1 MVLLALKKTI
11 FTQNYYSIE
20 ALETVTMQFVES
32 PILTANTNTSLDQSR
47 RWLPSL
53 VKCLILVV
61 AFAVFAFPSAVFE
74 PGVIAFAQEAAA
86 GDGAAA
92 AADGATKAEPQSALG
107 WLVNALGWLY
117 ILIFLTLSFI
127 LVALFIMNILSA
139 RREYVCPQH
148 LVDGFEAHLDE
159 KQYQEAYELSKTDES
174 FLGNVLSA
182 GLAKLSNSYP
192 HAVAAMEEVGA
203 EENMKLDHR
212 LSYLALI
219 GTIAPMIGLFGTVH
233 GMINSFYTIADGGG
247 TPDPNKLAE
256 GISTALLTTLIGL
269 AIAIPAI
276 LAYNIL
282 RNRVQK
288 LVLEVGITSEN
299 LMGRFEKVGKKKE

>member
-1 MVLLALKKTI
+1 MQLLEPSKSGESKSARGWPRFSRPATLLLI
-11 FTQNYYSIE
+11 FSI
-20 ALETVTMQFVES
+20 
-32 PILTANTNTSLDQSR
+32 
-47 RWLPSL
+47 
-53 VKCLILVV
+53 
-61 AFAVFAFPSAVFE
+61 AF
-74 PGVIAFAQEAAA
+74 IAFAFTTPIFESGSMLVAQEAGAAADAAAA
-86 GDGAAA
+86 GD
-92 AADGATKAEPQSALG
+92 TNEEESLLG
-107 WLVNALGWLY
+107 WLVGSLGWGY
-117 ILIFLTLSFI
+117 ILLFLSLSFI
-127 LVALFIMNILSA
+127 LVALFIMNLLSA

-159 KQYQEAYELSKTDES
+159 KQYQEAYELAKTDES

-182 GLAKLSNSYP
+182 GLAKLSSSYN
-192 HAVAAMEEVGA
+192 HAVGAMQEVGA

-219 GTIAPMIGLFGTVH
+219 GTISPMIGLFGTVH
-233 GMINSFYTIADGGG
+233 GMIRSFYTIANGGG

-276 LAYNIL
+276 AAYNIL

>member
-1 MVLLALKKTI
+1 
-11 FTQNYYSIE
+11 
-20 ALETVTMQFVES
+20 MQFVES
-32 PILTANTNTSLDQSR
+32 SINSANTGSTLGQSR

-53 VKCLILVV
+53 VRCLIIAI
-61 AFAVFAFPSAVFE
+61 AFSTFAFPSPTFE
-74 PGVIAFAQEAAA
+74 PGTVAVAQDADAGGGEAKEGSA
-86 GDGAAA
+86 
-92 AADGATKAEPQSALG
+92 KKEKQSALA
-107 WLVNALGWLY
+107 WLFEALGWLY
-117 ILIFLTLSFI
+117 ILIFMTLSFI
-127 LVALFIMNILSA
+127 LVALFIMNVLSA

-192 HAVAAMEEVGA
+192 HAVAAMEEVGS

-233 GMINSFYTIADGGG
+233 GMINSFYTIANGGG

-282 RNRVQK
+282 KNRVQK

>member
-1 MVLLALKKTI
+1 
-11 FTQNYYSIE
+11 
-20 ALETVTMQFVES
+20 MQFVQSSILAANQDSS
-32 PILTANTNTSLDQSR
+32 PDRTGTWRLM
-47 RWLPSL
+47 L
-53 VKCLILVV
+53 VKCLILIVTFSAV
-61 AFAVFAFPSAVFE
+61 AFASPMLDSGAL
-74 PGVIAFAQEAAA
+74 AFAQDA
-86 GDGAAA
+86 GAAA
-92 AADGATKAEPQSALG
+92 APAEAAAASAEEESLLA
-107 WLVNALGWLY
+107 WLVKSLGWLY
-117 ILIFLTLSFI
+117 ILVFLTLSFI
-127 LVALFIMNILSA
+127 LVALFIMNVLSA

-219 GTIAPMIGLFGTVH
+219 GTISPMIGLFGTVH
-233 GMINSFYTIADGGG
+233 GMINSFYTIANGGG

-282 RNRVQK
+282 KNRVQK
-288 LVLEVGITSEN
+288 LVLEVGIVGEN
-299 LMGRFEKVGKKKE
+299 LMGRFEKVGKKKGNPQAS

>member
-1 MVLLALKKTI
+1 MQREESSTKGVIGGWVNSLIARLLI
-11 FTQNYYSIE
+11 VSIVFSGFT
-20 ALETVTMQFVES
+20 FVA
-32 PILTANTNTSLDQSR
+32 PTFDDTG
-47 RWLPSL
+47 
-53 VKCLILVV
+53 
-61 AFAVFAFPSAVFE
+61 SAVC
-74 PGVIAFAQEAAA
+74 AQ
-86 GDGAAA
+86 DDA
-92 AADGATKAEPQSALG
+92 AADAPAPANDGAKKTAKDPESLLG
-107 WLVNALGWLY
+107 WLVGSLGWLY
-117 ILIFLTLSFI
+117 ILVFLSLSFI
-127 LVALFIMNILSA
+127 LVALFIMNLLSA

-159 KQYQEAYELSKTDES
+159 KQYQEAYELAKTDES

-182 GLAKLSNSYP
+182 GLAKLSSSYN
-192 HAVAAMEEVGA
+192 HAVGAMQEVGA

-219 GTIAPMIGLFGTVH
+219 GTISPMIGLFGTVH
-233 GMINSFYTIADGGG
+233 GMINSFYTIANGGG

-276 LAYNIL
+276 AAYNIL